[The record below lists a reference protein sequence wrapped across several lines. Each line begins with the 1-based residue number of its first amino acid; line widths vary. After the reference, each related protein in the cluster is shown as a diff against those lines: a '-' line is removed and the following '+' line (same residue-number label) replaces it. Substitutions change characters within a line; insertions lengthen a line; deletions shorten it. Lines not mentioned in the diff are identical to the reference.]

1 MSDRQISNPTH
12 WTAAQSAIV
21 RILIVIVAVV
31 AMCSS
36 AAAQGQPYYAPEQ
49 LDRLVSPVALYPDPL
64 LAQVLAAATFPD
76 EIPDAARW
84 ADQHHHLS
92 GDQLAQQINYDQ
104 LPWDPSVQA
113 LLPFP
118 AVLNTMASD
127 MDWTN
132 DLGNAFLSNQQDVMY
147 AVQRMRQ
154 RARDYGYLRTGP
166 QMVVSNG
173 PYITIMPAR
182 PDYIVVPSYDPVV
195 VYERPRPG
203 FFVGAAIGFRFGV
216 GLGVAYRPW
225 GWGYNRIAWNERVVI
240 VNNAPWHRTWINRHE
255 YVHPYTIRR
264 VVVHD
269 HEWNAHHEAMERE
282 RERWAHE
289 REEHR
294 EEVRHE
300 ERREEHREAERRE
313 RERHDVEE
321 RRERERHEADER
333 REREAR
339 FAHER
344 DERREAGRREAERR
358 EHEQRE
364 DRRDDHRAV
373 QEAHRDNVRVD
384 QRPAQEAHRDNVR
397 VDQRPAQ
404 EAHRDNVR
412 VDQRPAQEAHRDNQ
426 QVRREDHKDDRQKG
440 KSDDHRKDDHDKNKH
455 DGDGHGR

>member
-1 MSDRQISNPTH
+1 MSERQVSISAPT
-12 WTAAQSAIV
+12 TMGRKAALAMILAAIV
-21 RILIVIVAVV
+21 
-31 AMCSS
+31 MCGMLAAP
-36 AAAQGQPYYAPEQ
+36 AAAQQAPYYAPDQ

-84 ADQHHHLS
+84 ADEHRNLN
-92 GDQLAQQINYDQ
+92 GNRLADQINYDQ

-118 AVLNTMASD
+118 AVLNNMASD

-132 DLGNAFLSNQQDVMY
+132 DLGNAFLSNQTEVMF

-154 RARDYGYLRTGP
+154 RARDYGYLRSGP

-182 PDYIVVPSYDPVV
+182 PDYVVVPTYDPVV
-195 VYERPRPG
+195 VYARPRPG

-216 GLGVAYRPW
+216 ALGVAYRPW

-240 VNNAPWHRTWINRHE
+240 VNNSPWHRTWVNRTV
-255 YVHPYTIRR
+255 YVHPYTVRH

-269 HEWNAHHEAMERE
+269 RVWVDRHEAMERQ
-282 RERWAHE
+282 REHNAHE
-289 REEHR
+289 YWEHR
-294 EEVRHE
+294 EARHE

-313 RERHDVEE
+313 HERHEAEE
-321 RRERERHEADER
+321 RRERDRHEAEERREREARYARERHEADER

-344 DERREAGRREAERR
+344 DERREADRREAERR
-358 EHEQRE
+358 EHERRE
-364 DRRDDHRAV
+364 ERHDDHRAV
-373 QEAHRDNVRVD
+373 QEAHRDNQQVR
-384 QRPAQEAHRDNVR
+384 REEHHDNH
-397 VDQRPAQ
+397 QA
-404 EAHRDNVR
+404 
-412 VDQRPAQEAHRDNQ
+412 AQEAHRDNQ
-426 QVRREDHKDDRQKG
+426 QVRRVEQKDQKDRG
-440 KSDDHRKDDHDKNKH
+440 KSDDHRNDNHDKERKH
-455 DGDGHGR
+455 GEAAENRGR